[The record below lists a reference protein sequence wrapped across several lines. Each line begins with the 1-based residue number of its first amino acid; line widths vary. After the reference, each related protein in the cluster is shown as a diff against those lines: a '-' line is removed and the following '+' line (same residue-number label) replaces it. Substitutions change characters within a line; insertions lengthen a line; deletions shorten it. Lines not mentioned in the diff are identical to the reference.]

1 MLGVIFLFAFGAMLL
16 TALFDPEERLP
27 LLAAVPLLATT
38 FITGMTETWGN
49 YVAVDDRGIRRVNWS
64 GLTYQHIAIGD
75 ITEVYRQD
83 ERSWFG
89 RERPYIVVDS
99 PVAQI
104 HLGINI
110 VYRDGG
116 WPVKALA
123 QIAVALAQRGAPIDE
138 ALAAD
143 AYAATNG

>member
-1 MLGVIFLFAFGAMLL
+1 MLGAIFLFAFGSILL
-16 TALFDPEERLP
+16 TALFDPEDRLP
-27 LLAAVPLLATT
+27 LFAAVPLLATT
-38 FITGMTETWGN
+38 FTTGVTETRGN
-49 YVAVDDRGIRRVNWS
+49 YVAVDGRGIRRVNWS
-64 GLTYQHIAIGD
+64 AFTYQHIAIGD
-75 ITEVYRQD
+75 ITGVYRQD

-99 PVAQI
+99 ARVQI

-116 WPVKALA
+116 WPVQALA

-143 AYAATNG
+143 AYAPTSS